1 MFSISQIEDDTL
13 ERAHDNQGVNY
24 WSAARKTSWF
34 LGRQS
39 CEGLRQHMESLQR
52 LRRMNLKR
60 KAVKRFRFPEEVKA
74 ALQKTS
80 VST

>member
-52 LRRMNLKR
+52 LRRMKF
-60 KAVKRFRFPEEVKA
+60 KA
-74 ALQKTS
+74 QSGKTLPLP
-80 VST
+80 